1 MMAARKVRRE
11 VLAVLAEDASTGPE
25 LMQLVGVGEG
35 QIREALAALKADGC
49 VTCTAMTQE
58 GWSAQFWLLAEGGR

>member
-1 MMAARKVRRE
+1 
-11 VLAVLAEDASTGPE
+11 
-25 LMQLVGVGEG
+25 MQLVGVGEG